1 MEPAE
6 GPSWSGR
13 GVWGTQ
19 ILKCLTLFKTN
30 KHNKCQECGVSKER
44 WNLHLL
50 PDCWADLEDK
60 QITSRWCSAQKTPT
74 RHWASGFVFLPGK
87 TRTSAYLSPPTVALL
102 KSHFYDAMFKSS
114 TNGQEAC
121 GKSADKYCCGRLQ
134 SHCWINLYS
143 YRLQSWDG
151 PTGAHPWC
159 PVCRPQRWSLLFLSP
174 PQQSGLLCMCDRCS
188 TPSTGLGTHTAT
200 IVKWVWCA
208 GRTVRGVRGRVL
220 HS

>member
-6 GPSWSGR
+6 GPSWSGS

-19 ILKCLTLFKTN
+19 IYRCLTLFKTN
-30 KHNKCQECGVSKER
+30 KQNNKGQECGVSKAW

-60 QITSRWCSAQKTPT
+60 QITSRWCSAQKTQT
-74 RHWASGFVFLPGK
+74 RHWASGFVFLPE
-87 TRTSAYLSPPTVALL
+87 TQRHLRIHHHQQWSLL

-121 GKSADKYCCGRLQ
+121 GRSADRL
-134 SHCWINLYS
+134 HCWINLYS
-143 YRLQSWDG
+143 YRLQSWGG

-159 PVCRPQRWSLLFLSP
+159 PVCRPQRWSLLFPSP
-174 PQQSGLLCMCDRCS
+174 PQQFGLLCMCDRCS
-188 TPSTGLGTHTAT
+188 TPSIGLGTHTEQ
-200 IVKWVWCA
+200 K
-208 GRTVRGVRGRVL
+208 
-220 HS
+220 